1 VSTSTN
7 GSYLTGT
14 ALERSWGVQMALD
27 TARDFVERVLAE
39 DEPKFR
45 RGQTARLTRL
55 HVMTLRYLDA
65 S

>member
-1 VSTSTN
+1 
-7 GSYLTGT
+7 
-14 ALERSWGVQMALD
+14 MALD